1 MYICSSIKHKHEH
14 APAWLNAT
22 DMTYI
27 LLKSAI
33 LVIQATQ
40 HARET
45 LEAVAHA
52 GKLGPAGQGAH
63 VIYAQTDSIF
73 ASFPAATTQQA
84 LELGRLAGELVSAA
98 FPPVMDLKFERVCQ
112 PFMML
117 HVNRYALEQGCN
129 SFASLVDI

>member
-1 MYICSSIKHKHEH
+1 M
-14 APAWLNAT
+14 L
-22 DMTYI
+22 
-27 LLKSAI
+27 
-33 LVIQATQ
+33 QATQ

-45 LEAVAHA
+45 LEEVARA

-84 LELGRLAGELVSAA
+84 LQLGRLAGELVSAA

-117 HVNRYALEQGCN
+117 HVNRSVTESLFAAYALPLCREAVCLLLI
-129 SFASLVDI
+129 ASLYLPQF